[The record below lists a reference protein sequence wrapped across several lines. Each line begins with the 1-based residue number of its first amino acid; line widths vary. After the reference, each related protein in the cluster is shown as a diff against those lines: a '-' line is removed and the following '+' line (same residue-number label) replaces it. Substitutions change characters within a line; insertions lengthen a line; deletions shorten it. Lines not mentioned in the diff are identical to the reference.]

1 MLHFSTNLA
10 FTGKIKNSRELY
22 FWKDFYMNI
31 FAITPNFQNIQ
42 TPKKNFLNNRNVIQ
56 ANNLNYL
63 PHDTVSFSGKEKAAK
78 RTAHTIKDLIRD
90 SYDAQIP
97 KYRIMGNKLMDS
109 LEVIANRL
117 KDKGVTFDR
126 EYCEKSTVKSTKSF
140 LSKLIRSGE
149 QPMDRVRATLF
160 VENPYDLKLINDE
173 LLPELNARGYE
184 LLMIPA
190 KTSGRKVL
198 AKKPD
203 FDIRL
208 ADIQDKDIQHLSDK
222 LKSCVGKPQKSGYE
236 DIQMRL
242 VDMTERGK
250 DKTPIELIILFGKNY
265 AEAKH
270 NESYYVYDITRALSN
285 TLHAA
290 QVKEPELNT
299 PAKRIQNNIA
309 IIKDQLNSF
318 ISKPLYINAKNLDFY
333 HDEFQL
339 PVEIT
344 KANAEAL
351 NGLLEGIR
359 SKIPL
364 HYKAEIAKVSSKE
377 YDKEIEKIIK
387 SSAEYKDREDKTIYI
402 DDMLETRKK
411 LIKTLR
417 EHKAEDMEVI
427 RAVQERFAETIKKYG
442 KRPQTPKTTTVST

>member
-1 MLHFSTNLA
+1 
-10 FTGKIKNSRELY
+10 
-22 FWKDFYMNI
+22 MNI
-31 FAITPNFQNIQ
+31 FAITPNFQNGQ
-42 TPKKNFLNNRNVIQ
+42 TAKRNLLNNRNVIQ
-56 ANNLNYL
+56 PNSLNYL
-63 PHDTVSFSGKEKAAK
+63 AQDTVSFSGKEKAAK
-78 RTAHTIKDLIRD
+78 DIIHTIKDVIRD
-90 SYDAQIP
+90 SYDAKIP
-97 KYRIMGNKLMDS
+97 KYRIMGNKLMDT
-109 LEVIANRL
+109 LEAIANKL
-117 KDKGVTFDR
+117 KDDGVTFDR

-160 VENPYDLKLINDE
+160 VENPYDLKLINDK

-184 LLMIPA
+184 LLMIPD
-190 KTSGRKVL
+190 KTIGRKVL
-198 AKKPD
+198 SKKPD

-208 ADIQDKDIQHLSDK
+208 GGIEEKEKQNLSEK
-222 LKSCVGKPQKSGYE
+222 LKSCIGKPQKSGYE

-242 VDMTERGK
+242 VDMTEKGK

-270 NESYYVYDITRALSN
+270 NESYYVYDITRALSS
-285 TLHAA
+285 TMHVS
-290 QVKEPELNT
+290 QVKEPAINT
-299 PAKRIQNNIA
+299 PAKRILNNIA
-309 IIKDQLNSF
+309 IIKEQLNAF

-333 HDEFQL
+333 HDDFQL

-364 HYKAEIAKVSSKE
+364 HYKNEIAKVSSKE
-377 YDKEIEKIIK
+377 YEPEIEKIIK
-387 SSAEYKDREDKTIYI
+387 ASADYKERQDKTIYI
-402 DDMLETRKK
+402 DDILETKKK

-427 RAVQERFAETIKKYG
+427 KAVQERFAETVKKFG
-442 KRPQTPKTTTVST
+442 KRAQTSKNTTVST